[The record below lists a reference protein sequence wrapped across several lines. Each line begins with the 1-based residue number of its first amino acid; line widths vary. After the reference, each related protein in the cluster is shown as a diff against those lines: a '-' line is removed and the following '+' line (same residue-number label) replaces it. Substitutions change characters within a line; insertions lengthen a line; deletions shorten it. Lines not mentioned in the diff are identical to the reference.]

1 MVSDVFV
8 VPVRKF
14 HPVTCL
20 DARSGWS
27 GRASESITLMVT
39 LETLLKARGFSI
51 RQIAHELGVG
61 MGAERRV
68 LQTGT
73 GAKEV
78 CQNPVPEAV

>member
-1 MVSDVFV
+1 MVGPGPGID
-8 VPVRKF
+8 
-14 HPVTCL
+14 HP
-20 DARSGWS
+20 
-27 GRASESITLMVT
+27 MVT

-51 RQIAHELGVG
+51 RQIARELGVG

-73 GAKEV
+73 GTKGV